1 MSNSTPVAPIQ
12 NQPLL
17 SALVPSITAING
29 QAVTSSIK
37 IAEYFDKRHADVLR
51 SIKNLGCSKEYRERN
66 FASTLI
72 DIAGPNNSSRKSSAY
87 QVTKDGFVILVM
99 GFTGKQAMQFKEA
112 YINAFNEM
120 ERRLNKPEVAPS
132 KVSQEELLL
141 QIDEYE
147 RPELPKDLIQ
157 TIEYM
162 SMQMALEAKQVAEEY
177 LYRLVRYECIGGD
190 LILKKDKALS
200 KVKSSTLESALLYK
214 QSALYKNAKFF
225 ADYALKHMQELVE
238 GFDKSGHL
246 LK

>member
-120 ERRLNKPEVAPS
+120 EGRLNSES
-132 KVSQEELLL
+132 KESLTESIGQERLLL
-141 QIDEYE
+141 QIPEYN
-147 RPELPKDLIQ
+147 RPDLPVEVKKTL
-157 TIEYM
+157 EYI
-162 SMQMALEAKQVAEEY
+162 SMKMAIEAKDIVEEY
-177 LYRLVRYECIGGD
+177 LYRLVRYTCVNGLGE
-190 LILKKDKALS
+190 LNEKKAINQIKN
-200 KVKSSTLESALLYK
+200 STIESALVYK
-214 QSALYKNAKFF
+214 QIELYETAQIH
-225 ADYALKHMQELVE
+225 AGM
-238 GFDKSGHL
+238 L
-246 LK
+246 LKASQGMMEELSRYR